1 MKVKAHAPEN
11 PVIAGGFELEKATW
25 WFRWVER

>member
-1 MKVKAHAPEN
+1 MDVKAHAARN
-11 PVIAGGFELEKATW
+11 PAIAGRFELEKATW

>member
-1 MKVKAHAPEN
+1 MEVKAHAAEN
-11 PVIAGGFELEKATW
+11 LVIAGGFELEKATF